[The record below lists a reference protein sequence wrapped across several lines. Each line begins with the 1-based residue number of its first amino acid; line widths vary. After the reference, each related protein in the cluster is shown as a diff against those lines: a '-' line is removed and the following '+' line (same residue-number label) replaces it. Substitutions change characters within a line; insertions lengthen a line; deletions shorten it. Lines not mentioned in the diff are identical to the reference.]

1 MNLNPLLHHRILF
14 LSAPIS
20 AASVNP
26 IIAELLLLNAEAPGK
41 QIDLY
46 INSPGGSVLDGLALI
61 DAMQCIEAPVSTICI
76 GQAASMA
83 AWVLAA
89 GSRGLRFATPHA
101 EILVH
106 QVAADFEGQATDIQ
120 VHARHTLRLQSRL
133 VAMLAQACGQSEEKV
148 KKDMDRDFF
157 MNAEEAKAYGLVDNV
172 LEPAK

>member
-61 DAMQCIEAPVSTICI
+61 DAIQCIETRCSSSPQQFTF
-76 GQAASMA
+76 
-83 AWVLAA
+83 L
-89 GSRGLRFATPHA
+89 P
-101 EILVH
+101 
-106 QVAADFEGQATDIQ
+106 
-120 VHARHTLRLQSRL
+120 LRLLQGNL
-133 VAMLAQACGQSEEKV
+133 HIALFITGKAGQI
-148 KKDMDRDFF
+148 
-157 MNAEEAKAYGLVDNV
+157 
-172 LEPAK
+172 PASP